1 MLSQDPIEKHYV
13 CSQAERLA
21 TEAALACMG
30 FLGENYPFAGQL
42 KSIW

>member
-21 TEAALACMG
+21 TEAAD
-30 FLGENYPFAGQL
+30 FLGKIIPLLGN
-42 KSIW
+42 